1 MYRIKMNELVSIK
14 LYDKE
19 KAEELT
25 SYLRQLFPNIKIRV
39 VRDGEENIWVSM
51 DLKRMIIMFIE
62 QEEVQVHVEEVH
74 QVQVV

>member
-39 VRDGEENIWVSM
+39 VRDGEENI
-51 DLKRMIIMFIE
+51 
-62 QEEVQVHVEEVH
+62 
-74 QVQVV
+74 